1 MDGVISDWRFSDQK
15 FQKMS
20 RIQLEQLKK
29 VIFREFKLAHFVE
42 LLILKHSTAKGQIE
56 QKNNEMKCEK
66 KSKNGGRMTKKKK
79 KNGIIYHHF
88 VGCSGDQIDRSG
100 KQYNNEN
107 MKVIK

>member
-1 MDGVISDWRFSDQK
+1 M
-15 FQKMS
+15 
-20 RIQLEQLKK
+20 EQLKK

-88 VGCSGDQIDRSG
+88 VGCSGD
-100 KQYNNEN
+100 
-107 MKVIK
+107 